1 MSALRAMLIVGMT
14 GLAIPALAQSAV
26 PTLVPGSTYHY
37 DSISPDFENSSF
49 FLLYLGSVGH
59 WNVYMRR
66 SSYGDTDYYAEPVYG
81 LDYVDCAGQLVTSPE
96 DLASDLKNLA
106 TLPEGDVMNR
116 AAGTE
121 TVRQIGPVEYT
132 TSFFPGQTFAAQKI
146 VITYEEEGE
155 SFDTGFT
162 YTTDGGVGLEID
174 WGEGDK
180 DVLTSFSIAATPAPP
195 LSRQRVM
202 ELCPVLIDYYSDD

>member
-81 LDYVDCAGQLVTSPE
+81 LDYVDCAGQLITSPE
-96 DLASDLKNLA
+96 DLASDLRNLA

-116 AAGTE
+116 AARTE
-121 TVRQIGPVEYT
+121 TWLATIQLNALKMAVSSP
-132 TSFFPGQTFAAQKI
+132 K
-146 VITYEEEGE
+146 
-155 SFDTGFT
+155 TG
-162 YTTDGGVGLEID
+162 
-174 WGEGDK
+174 
-180 DVLTSFSIAATPAPP
+180 
-195 LSRQRVM
+195 
-202 ELCPVLIDYYSDD
+202 